1 MIIVILLIIAAG
13 FYIFFTKM
21 KKVKKVEIIIPPKMD
36 YTYTTEELELI
47 NLINDYRVSVN
58 LNVLEV
64 INHVSYK
71 CEEHNIN
78 MIAAGVPS
86 HNGFVTRSE
95 DIIKVLNCK
104 SVGENVA
111 YNFKTPQSALTAW
124 LNSKE
129 HKENIEGKFTHT
141 GLSTRQDSNGK
152 KYYCNIFILQ

>member
-1 MIIVILLIIAAG
+1 MTIIIVLIIALG

-21 KKVKKVEIIIPPKMD
+21 RKIKKVEIIIPPKMD

-58 LNVLEV
+58 LNVLGV
-64 INHVSYK
+64 INHISYK
-71 CEEHNIN
+71 CEEHNVY
-78 MIAAGVPS
+78 MIKNSLPS
-86 HNGFVTRSE
+86 HDDFVTRSE
-95 DIIKVLNCK
+95 NIIAVLNCK
-104 SVGENVA
+104 TVGENVA
-111 YNFKTPQSALTAW
+111 YNFKTPQSTLAAW

-152 KYYCNIFILQ
+152 KYYTNIFILQ